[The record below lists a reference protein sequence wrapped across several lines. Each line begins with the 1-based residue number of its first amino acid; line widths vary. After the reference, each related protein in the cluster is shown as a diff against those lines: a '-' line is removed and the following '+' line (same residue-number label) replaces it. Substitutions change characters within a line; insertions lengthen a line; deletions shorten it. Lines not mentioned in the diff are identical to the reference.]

1 MNHSGRAITSK
12 YFDIWGGALLSF
24 AAMHH
29 GAHIVEFHPAQ
40 ESPTLGATLK
50 AVADDLR
57 LQILRVMARD
67 SFNVTELCEI
77 LGTRQNALSHH
88 LKILTEASFLCK
100 KREGTSTFYRRA
112 IPASA
117 TTSIQEHLLTAIDAE
132 PLSPTVRTGIAKVQ
146 MQREQNSNLF
156 FKDNAERF
164 RKQQELIAPWADY
177 SEISLQLL
185 DRLTEVPFRT
195 LLEVGV
201 GEGWL
206 LPELHK
212 RAKNVIALDLSEE
225 MLALAR
231 RHAGHLAGIE
241 FVQGSTDALLA
252 NGATA
257 DAVIANMVMHHAP
270 DPRRILVETANLLTP
285 SGTLIV
291 SELCAHD
298 QAWARE
304 HCGDLWLGFMP
315 DKLVEWAAEAGLK
328 LEASVFLA
336 QRNGFQIQVQH
347 FQRC

>member
-1 MNHSGRAITSK
+1 
-12 YFDIWGGALLSF
+12 
-24 AAMHH
+24 
-29 GAHIVEFHPAQ
+29 
-40 ESPTLGATLK
+40 
-50 AVADDLR
+50 
-57 LQILRVMARD
+57 
-67 SFNVTELCEI
+67 
-77 LGTRQNALSHH
+77 
-88 LKILTEASFLCK
+88 
-100 KREGTSTFYRRA
+100 
-112 IPASA
+112 
-117 TTSIQEHLLTAIDAE
+117 
-132 PLSPTVRTGIAKVQ
+132 
-146 MQREQNSNLF
+146 MQREQNSQVF

-177 SEISLQLL
+177 SEMSLQLL
-185 DRLTEVPFRT
+185 DRFDSSPLGTIAEI
-195 LLEVGV
+195 GV

-206 LPELHK
+206 LPHLHE
-212 RAKNVIALDLSEE
+212 RASRVIALDLSEE

-231 RHAGHLAGIE
+231 NHAGHLAGIE

-252 NGATA
+252 SGAAA
-257 DAVIANMVMHHAP
+257 DAVIANMVLHHAP
-270 DPRRILVETANLLTP
+270 DPRGILADAANLLTP

-315 DKLVEWAAEAGLK
+315 DELVEWAAEAGLK